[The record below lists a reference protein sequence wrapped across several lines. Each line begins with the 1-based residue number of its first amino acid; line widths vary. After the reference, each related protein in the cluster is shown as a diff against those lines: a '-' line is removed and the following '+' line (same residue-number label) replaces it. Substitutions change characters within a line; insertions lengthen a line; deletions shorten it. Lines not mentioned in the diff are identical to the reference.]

1 MKSEIKQSAL
11 IGIERAV
18 VCTVGYSVWNESD
31 RLLGEDNLFSDRPSL
46 TPVRQVLSFHRI
58 NSRRRVAPRFTVC
71 RLCIAR
77 VGISWEA
84 FSKARIIHV
93 LVAVFGPQIRFVR
106 STHWWKNF

>member
-31 RLLGEDNLFSDRPSL
+31 RLLGEDNLFSDRSSL

-84 FSKARIIHV
+84 FSKARIIHM

-106 STHWWKNF
+106 STH